1 MERPRRVGLIVAS
14 VGAIAL
20 VGGAC
25 GGGNEASVATSTPDQ
40 ETQVPTLTVATAA
53 PTATTESTYTVQEGD
68 TLYDLA
74 LEWGTTVEAIAEL
87 NELADA
93 NMLKVGQVLKKPPR
107 SEQ

>member
-1 MERPRRVGLIVAS
+1 MERQRRVCLIVAG
-14 VGAIAL
+14 VGLLAL
-20 VGGAC
+20 FAAAC
-25 GGGNEASVATSTPDQ
+25 GDDDEPAVATSTPSG
-40 ETQVPTLTVATAA
+40 ETPASTLAVATAA
-53 PTATTESTYTVQEGD
+53 PTATEESTYTVQAGD

-93 NMLKVGQVLKKPPR
+93 NVLKVGQVLKKPPR